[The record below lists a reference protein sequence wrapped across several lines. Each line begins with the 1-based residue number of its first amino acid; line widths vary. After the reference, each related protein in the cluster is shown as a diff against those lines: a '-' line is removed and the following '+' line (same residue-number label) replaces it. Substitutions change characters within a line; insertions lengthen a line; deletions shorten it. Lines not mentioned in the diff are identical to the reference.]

1 LGVTLARANENTLIL
16 DCNLR
21 QPAIHELFGLDNL
34 RGITDILAGQYNL
47 HEVWQKPLPSLTV
60 VTVGAMPPDPAE
72 LLTSSRFA
80 DFLHHIR
87 QQFAYVLIDTAPV
100 GSVSDPAI
108 LATLSD
114 GVLLVLD
121 TRNTPKGA
129 VRRSVR
135 GLEAIGANILGTV
148 MNNVVA

>member
-1 LGVTLARANENTLIL
+1 M
-16 DCNLR
+16 
-21 QPAIHELFGLDNL
+21 HELFGLDNHH
-34 RGITDILAGQYNL
+34 GVTDILAGQYDL

-60 VTVGAMPPDPAE
+60 VTVGTIPPDPVE

-80 DFLHHIR
+80 DFLHHVR
-87 QQFAYVLIDTAPV
+87 QEFAYVLIDTASV

-121 TRNTPKGA
+121 AQNTSK
-129 VRRSVR
+129 VSVHRSVR
-135 GLEAIGANILGTV
+135 SLEDIGANILGTV